1 MRFGRTSKALGVA
14 AVAALALSA
23 CAANTG
29 TETPEE
35 SAEGEAT
42 GGNIRVVEVNAFS
55 SFNSNSSEGNVD
67 INGKIAYATHSGF
80 VYINNDLEVEKNE
93 DFGTMEVLSEDPL
106 SVKYTVNEGVNW
118 SDGEPVDG
126 GDLLLSWA
134 IGSGYF
140 NDATTDDAGEIVS
153 GATYFDYA
161 GDTGGLALTEL
172 PEIGDD
178 GRSITLNYSEP
189 FADYEVAFGLMTEG
203 GISTPAHVLA
213 EKGGLADED
222 ALIELIETESKGDPE
237 SPVER
242 PEVQA
247 LADFWNTGFDTKS
260 LPTDESLFLSNGPFI
275 ASAITPDQ
283 SMTLTRN
290 EDYSWG
296 PEAKVDEITVR
307 YIGEAPAQVQALQN
321 GEVDIIAPQ
330 ASADTVEQLEGL
342 EGVTVEQGNQLS
354 YDHLDLNFSGVFED
368 EAVRE
373 AFMKTV
379 PRQQIVDTIVKKINP
394 DAQPLDS
401 QLFLTD
407 QAPYEESSSNN
418 GSEAYGEVDIEGAK
432 ELLDG
437 ATPEVRIM
445 YNRDNPNRLNS
456 YTLIAESAAQAGFKI
471 VDGGLGSSDWGAAL
485 GNGTY
490 DATIFGWINS
500 GVGVSGVPQIFK
512 SGNGSNFN
520 GFSSPEADE
529 LMDELIVTT
538 DPDEQDALQVQI
550 DKFIW
555 DSKYGLPL
563 FQVPGVDAYS
573 DNVTGIEYMPN
584 QTGVWW
590 NFWDWQVVQ

>member
-222 ALIELIETESKGDPE
+222 ALIELIETEPKGDPE

-379 PRQQIVDTIVKKINP
+379 PRQQIVETIVKKINP

-418 GSEAYGEVDIEGAK
+418 GSEAYGEVDIEG
-432 ELLDG
+432 D
-437 ATPEVRIM
+437 R
-445 YNRDNPNRLNS
+445 
-456 YTLIAESAAQAGFKI
+456 
-471 VDGGLGSSDWGAAL
+471 
-485 GNGTY
+485 
-490 DATIFGWINS
+490 
-500 GVGVSGVPQIFK
+500 K
-512 SGNGSNFN
+512 S
-520 GFSSPEADE
+520 
-529 LMDELIVTT
+529 
-538 DPDEQDALQVQI
+538 
-550 DKFIW
+550 
-555 DSKYGLPL
+555 
-563 FQVPGVDAYS
+563 
-573 DNVTGIEYMPN
+573 
-584 QTGVWW
+584 
-590 NFWDWQVVQ
+590 VV

>member
-80 VYINNDLEVEKNE
+80 NYINNDLEVVPNE
-93 DFGTMEVLSEDPL
+93 DFGSMEVLSEDPL

-140 NDATTDDAGEIVS
+140 NDSKLDDAGEVVS

-161 GDTGGLALTEL
+161 GDTAGLALTEL
-172 PEIGDD
+172 PEIGED

-222 ALIELIETESKGDPE
+222 ALIELIQTTPAGDPE

-260 LPTDESLFLSNGPFI
+260 LPTDPSLFLSNGPFV

-290 EDYSWG
+290 EDYNWG
-296 PEAKVDEITVR
+296 PEPKVDEITVR

-379 PRQQIVDTIVKKINP
+379 PRQQLVDTITKKINP
-394 DAQPLDS
+394 DAEPLDS

-407 QAPYEESSSNN
+407 QEPYEEAASTN
-418 GSEAYGEVDIEGAK
+418 GSEAYAEVDIEGAK

-471 VDGGLGSSDWGAAL
+471 VDGGLGSSDWGSAL

-520 GFSSPEADE
+520 GFSSPEADK

-538 DPDEQDALQVQI
+538 DPAEQDALQVQI
-550 DKFIW
+550 DKLIW

-563 FQVPGVDAYS
+563 FQVPGVDAFS
-573 DNVTGIEYMPN
+573 DNVSGIEYMPN

>member
-1 MRFGRTSKALGVA
+1 MRFVRTSKAVGVA

-35 SAEGEAT
+35 STEGEAT
-42 GGNIRVVEVNAFS
+42 GGNIRVVEVNGFS

-67 INGKIAYATHSGF
+67 INGRIAYATHSGF
-80 VYINNDLEVEKNE
+80 VYINNELEVVENE

-126 GDLLLSWA
+126 GDLLLHWA
-134 IGSGYF
+134 IGSGHF
-140 NDATTDDAGEIVS
+140 NDAVTDEAGEPVS
-153 GATYFDYA
+153 GTTYFDYA
-161 GDTGGLALTEL
+161 GDTTGLALTEL
-172 PEIGDD
+172 PEIGED
-178 GRSITLNYSEP
+178 GRSLTLNYSEP
-189 FADYEVAFGLMTEG
+189 FADYQVAFGLMTEG

-222 ALIELIETESKGDPE
+222 ALIELIETAPAGDPE
-237 SPVER
+237 NPQER
-242 PEVQA
+242 PELQA
-247 LADFWNTGFDTKS
+247 VADFWNTGFDTKS

-275 ASAITPDQ
+275 TTDMTPDQ
-283 SMTLTRN
+283 SMTLSRN

-296 PEAKVDEITVR
+296 PEPKVDEITVR

-321 GEVDIIAPQ
+321 GEADIIAPQ
-330 ASADTVEQLEGL
+330 ASADTIEQLDAL
-342 EGVTVEQGNQLS
+342 EGVNVNRGNELS
-354 YDHLDLNFSGVFED
+354 YDHLDLNFSGVFAE
-368 EAVRE
+368 ESVRE

-379 PRQQIVDTIVKKINP
+379 PREQLVETIIRKLNP
-394 DAQPLDS
+394 DAEPLDS
-401 QLFLTD
+401 QLFLAD
-407 QAPYEESSSNN
+407 QEPYEESASNN
-418 GSEAYGEVDIEGAK
+418 GSDAFAEQDIEGAK
-432 ELLDG
+432 ELLAG

-456 YTLIAESAAQAGFKI
+456 YTLIAESAQQAGFKVI
-471 VDGGLGSSDWGAAL
+471 DGGLGASDWGAAL

-490 DATIFGWINS
+490 DAAIFGWINS

-520 GFSSPEADE
+520 GFSSPEADA
-529 LMDELIVTT
+529 LMDELVVTT
-538 DPDEQDALQVQI
+538 DPEEQNRLQVEI
-550 DKFIW
+550 DKLIW

-573 DNVTGIEYMPN
+573 DAISGVEYMPN

-590 NFWDWQVVQ
+590 NFWDWQVTQ